1 MIRVFTLEVL
11 LFFTITAFIIG
22 GLIGIFLMCCFILG
36 KQSDGEYDTEMP
48 DENYDVMDK

>member
-22 GLIGIFLMCCFILG
+22 GLVGIFLMCCFILG
-36 KQSDGEYDTEMP
+36 KQSDGEYDIKEQE
-48 DENYDVMDK
+48 DESKV

>member
-22 GLIGIFLMCCFILG
+22 GLVGFTIMWCLIAG
-36 KQSDGEYDTEMP
+36 KDSEGEHDEPDT
-48 DENYDVMDK
+48 KRK

>member
-36 KQSDGEYDTEMP
+36 KQSDGEYDIKEQE
-48 DENYDVMDK
+48 DESEI

>member
-22 GLIGIFLMCCFILG
+22 GLIGIFLMCCFIIG
-36 KQSDGEYDTEMP
+36 KQSDGEYDIKEQE
-48 DENYDVMDK
+48 DESKI

>member
-36 KQSDGEYDTEMP
+36 KQSDGEYDIKEQE
-48 DENYDVMDK
+48 DESKV